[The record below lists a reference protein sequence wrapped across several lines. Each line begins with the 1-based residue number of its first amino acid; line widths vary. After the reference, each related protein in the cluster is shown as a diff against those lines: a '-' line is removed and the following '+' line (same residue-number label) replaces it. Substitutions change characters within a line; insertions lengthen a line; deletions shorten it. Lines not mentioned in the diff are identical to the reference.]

1 LETLLRGPTQWCVEI
16 FEGLHQGLLI
26 EIDNVEKA
34 RAERMK
40 PRPLQ
45 ERLQWRVP
53 QNPINQRIITFIKTS
68 SLARYLSDQKGGMSL
83 VLAERRGFECCASA
97 YPELQSLQ

>member
-1 LETLLRGPTQWCVEI
+1 
-16 FEGLHQGLLI
+16 
-26 EIDNVEKA
+26 
-34 RAERMK
+34 MK

-68 SLARYLSDQKGGMSL
+68 SLARYLSDQKGGL
-83 VLAERRGFECCASA
+83 VLAERRGFE
-97 YPELQSLQ
+97 